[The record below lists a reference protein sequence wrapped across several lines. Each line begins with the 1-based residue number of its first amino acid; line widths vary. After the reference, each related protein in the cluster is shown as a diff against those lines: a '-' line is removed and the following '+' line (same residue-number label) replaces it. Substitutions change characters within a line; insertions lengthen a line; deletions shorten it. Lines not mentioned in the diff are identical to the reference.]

1 MNNNVEVVTLVYKS
15 LDYLEFIVN
24 QLKSDLCTA
33 DGWDVGVRVVAN
45 DATQEVLDRLATLD
59 IPYSI
64 FNNTDPDEFYL
75 NRVYGAYNYAVESS
89 EYDNVVLVNSDDRF
103 SKGWLSNLLK
113 HHDGTNIPCSRLIE
127 SGKMASGMHGVNLGS
142 NHFGR
147 HPNQFD
153 DAGWEAWVEQN
164 SIDHVGHGGLYM
176 PCLVEKQRF
185 IEAGMF
191 PRGNVF
197 LEQDGTIV
205 AGYPN
210 DRPVFKAGDDFFF
223 HDVLEAKYGMRHITP
238 FDSLVYHII
247 EGEKDS

>member
-15 LDYLEFIVN
+15 LDYLEFIVK

-33 DGWDVGVRVVAN
+33 DGWNVGVRVVAN

-59 IPYSI
+59 IPYSV

-147 HPNQFD
+147 PPTQFD
-153 DAGWEAWVEQN
+153 DVGWEAWAVQN
-164 SIDHVGHGGLYM
+164 SIDQVGHGGLYM

-197 LEQDGTIV
+197 LEEDGTIV

-223 HDVLEAKYGMRHITP
+223 HDVLEAKYEMKHITP

>member
-15 LDYLEFIVN
+15 LDYLEFIVK

-33 DGWDVGVRVVAN
+33 DGWDVWVRVVAN

-59 IPYSI
+59 IPYSV

-127 SGKMASGMHGVNLGS
+127 IVN
-142 NHFGR
+142 
-147 HPNQFD
+147 
-153 DAGWEAWVEQN
+153 E
-164 SIDHVGHGGLYM
+164 
-176 PCLVEKQRF
+176 
-185 IEAGMF
+185 
-191 PRGNVF
+191 
-197 LEQDGTIV
+197 
-205 AGYPN
+205 
-210 DRPVFKAGDDFFF
+210 FFF
-223 HDVLEAKYGMRHITP
+223 
-238 FDSLVYHII
+238 
-247 EGEKDS
+247 